1 MWNLVGRYENTKT
14 RVREQET
21 IAAPMQV
28 HQWARDP
35 MEPLSVFVFVSVFVS
50 VFLFV
55 PVFVFVFVIDKD
67 KYKDRDI
74 SVFAFGFVF
83 DKEWRKENRK
93 PEQPQSRFISKQR
106 NPMEPSSVKI
116 YPVWIL
122 CPLFSAPL
130 HPKLGT
136 KSLLLS
142 NNNFKV
148 L

>member
-1 MWNLVGRYENTKT
+1 
-14 RVREQET
+14 
-21 IAAPMQV
+21 
-28 HQWARDP
+28 

-74 SVFAFGFVF
+74 SVSAFVFVF
-83 DKEWRKENRK
+83 DKERRKENRK
-93 PEQPQSRFISKQR
+93 PEQPQSRFISKQW
-106 NPMEPSSVKI
+106 NAMEPSSVKI

-122 CPLFSAPL
+122 CPLFSTPL
-130 HPKLGT
+130 HPKFVT
-136 KSLLLS
+136 V
-142 NNNFKV
+142 NQFFCYNNFKV